1 MQVNMAPK
9 LQFIDHIHIHVSN
22 RELSEQWYKQV
33 LGLHREKSLE
43 FWAKDGGPLT
53 ITNNEGSIHLALF
66 ESESNQRTVV
76 AFSVSG
82 QEYIAWYS
90 HLRNEGL
97 AVSHNNHEVSWPVY
111 FKDPDNNPYEI
122 TTYDYE
128 LVKQALNHN

>member
-1 MQVNMAPK
+1 MTPK
-9 LQFIDHIHIHVSN
+9 LQSIDHIHIHVSN

-33 LGLHREKSLE
+33 LGLRREKNLE

-53 ITNNEGSIHLALF
+53 ITNNEGSIHIALF

-97 AVSHNNHEVSWPVY
+97 QVNHNNHEVSWSVY

-122 TTYDYE
+122 TTYEYE

>member
-1 MQVNMAPK
+1 MTPK
-9 LQFIDHIHIHVSN
+9 LQSIDHIHIHVSN

-33 LGLHREKSLE
+33 LGLHRDKNLE

-53 ITNNEGSIHLALF
+53 ITNIEGSIHLALF
-66 ESESNQRTVV
+66 ESEINQRTVV

-82 QEYIAWYS
+82 QEYLSWYS

-97 AVSHNNHEVSWPVY
+97 QVNHNNHDVSWSIY
-111 FKDPDNNPYEI
+111 FKDPDSNPYEI

-128 LVKQALNHN
+128 LVKQALNHNN

>member
-1 MQVNMAPK
+1 MTPK
-9 LQFIDHIHIHVSN
+9 LQSIDHIHIHVSN

-33 LGLHREKSLE
+33 LGLHREKGLE

-82 QEYIAWYS
+82 QEYLAWYS
-90 HLRNEGL
+90 HLRNAGL
-97 AVSHNNHEVSWPVY
+97 QVNHNNHEVSWSVY
-111 FKDPDNNPYEI
+111 FKDPDSNPYEI
-122 TTYDYE
+122 TTYDYV
-128 LVKQALNHN
+128 LVKQALNNH

>member
-1 MQVNMAPK
+1 MTPK
-9 LQFIDHIHIHVSN
+9 LQSIDHIHIHVSN

-33 LGLHREKSLE
+33 LGLHREKNLE

-82 QEYIAWYS
+82 QEYLAWYS

-97 AVSHNNHEVSWPVY
+97 QINHNNHEVSWSVY

-122 TTYDYE
+122 TTYDYV
-128 LVKQALNHN
+128 LVKQALNHH

>member
-1 MQVNMAPK
+1 MTPK
-9 LQFIDHIHIHVSN
+9 LQSIDHIHIHVSN

-33 LGLHREKSLE
+33 LGLHREKNLE
-43 FWAKDGGPLT
+43 FWAKGGGPLT

-82 QEYIAWYS
+82 QEYMAWYT

-97 AVSHNNHEVSWPVY
+97 QVNHNNHEVSWSVY
-111 FKDPDNNPYEI
+111 FKDPDSNPYEI

-128 LVKQALNHN
+128 FVKQALNHN

>member
-1 MQVNMAPK
+1 MTPK
-9 LQFIDHIHIHVSN
+9 LQSIDHIHIHVSN

-33 LGLHREKSLE
+33 LGLHRDENLE

-53 ITNNEGSIHLALF
+53 ITNIEGSIHLALF
-66 ESESNQRTVV
+66 ESEINQRTVI

-82 QEYIAWYS
+82 HEYLSWYS

-97 AVSHNNHEVSWPVY
+97 QVNHNNHEVSWSVY
-111 FKDPDNNPYEI
+111 FKDPDSNPYEI

-128 LVKQALNHN
+128 LVKQALNHNN